1 MQKNLVLLMT
11 KEEHVKLDINGT
23 LKNIQTLM
31 NESIQVFELDK
42 EKDNVI
48 DDLYNSLKILS
59 SHLGFSVEINPE
71 LLNMPPD
78 TVILLTPVLD
88 LMIKNSNNK
97 FEQKRIDEFSLDE
110 ITNIIDYVFT
120 KLTELTLAD
129 KESKNKKITYL
140 SESVKKLRELQ
151 SVDGKTSISEP
162 AVQIEDLK

>member
-1 MQKNLVLLMT
+1 MT
-11 KEEHVKLDINGT
+11 KEEHEKLDINST

-78 TVILLTPVLD
+78 TIILLTPMLD

-120 KLTELTLAD
+120 KLTELALAD
-129 KESKNKKITYL
+129 KESMNKKITYL

-151 SVDGKTSISEP
+151 TVDGKAKVSEP
-162 AVQIEDLK
+162 AVQLEDLK